1 MKKKKGST
9 AISVAILTVVGIMLV
24 CVLIAYIIN
33 LITPLIL
40 QQKLQAIANKYMYV
54 VEKYGYLTET
64 EKDELLEE
72 LESESFD
79 ISRITLNY
87 PSVKRAYGEIL
98 ELSITYKYN
107 SIPVFG
113 MEERNITVKKNSYS
127 KV

>member
-9 AISVAILTVVGIMLV
+9 AVSVAILTVVGIMLV

-54 VEKYGYLTET
+54 VEKYGYLTEK

-87 PSVKRAYGEIL
+87 PSVKRPYGEIL